1 MKKTYNKLVRD
12 RIPEIIEGQGKKAN
26 YHILS
31 EEEFI
36 EALKD
41 KLIEEAKELK
51 EAKTTE
57 EIFEELVD
65 VLDVYYCI
73 LNETGAKTFVLH
85 DAIIDKITKKG
96 RFDKK
101 IFLES
106 VEE

>member
-12 RIPEIIEGQGKKAN
+12 KIPEIIEGQGKKVN
-26 YHILS
+26 YHILE

-51 EAKTTE
+51 EAKTTDD
-57 EIFEELVD
+57 IAEELVD
-65 VLDVYYCI
+65 ILEVYHSLMDASHI
-73 LNETGAKTFVLH
+73 SGGDLFEIGLNKVE
-85 DAIIDKITKKG
+85 KKG
-96 RFDKK
+96 SFYKRV
-101 IFLES
+101 FLES